1 MPFAKIKTIILAI
14 LIAVNLFLLAIVIP
28 ARQAENAR
36 QETLRTNLQTLYAEY
51 DVDLQPERIPIE
63 KTLYPLLLEP
73 DEQVQLEAAQEL
85 LGSVTDLPT
94 DGGRYTTGYT
104 SERGTCQFAR
114 NGDFSA
120 ELTQPME
127 ASTLDLARA
136 AERLLE
142 NMGYDCA
149 AVPEAVRQAAGVYTV
164 TARQLINGV
173 PVFSS
178 ELALTYSNNMLTAVS
193 GVFFTGAE
201 NALQADP
208 TACITVA
215 DALIAFLNSRDEL
228 GWVGSR
234 IDAVEQGYLLVETA
248 SASTVRL
255 NPVWEIRTDTGAF
268 LVNGMTAEV
277 TAEV

>member
-1 MPFAKIKTIILAI
+1 MPFEKIKTIILAI
-14 LIAVNLFLLAIVIP
+14 LIAMNLFLLAIVVP

-36 QETLRTNLQTLYAEY
+36 QESLRTNLQTLFAGY
-51 DVDLQPERIPIE
+51 DVELEPERIPQE
-63 KTLYPLLLEP
+63 RALYPLLLEP
-73 DEQVQLEAAQEL
+73 DEQVQLQAAQML
-85 LGSVTDLPT
+85 LGSVTDMPT
-94 DGGRYTTGYT
+94 DGGRYTTGYV
-104 SERGTCQFAR
+104 SGRGTCQFAR

-120 ELTQPME
+120 ELTQPLE
-127 ASTLDLARA
+127 ASALDLGRA

-142 NMGYDCA
+142 EMGYHCA
-149 AVPEAVRQAAGVYTV
+149 DVPEPVRETAGVYTV
-164 TARQLINGV
+164 TARQTVDGV

-178 ELALTYSNNMLTAVS
+178 ELVLTYSNNALTAVS

-201 NALQADP
+201 NALQAEP

-248 SASTVRL
+248 SASTIRL
-255 NPVWEIRTDTGAF
+255 NPVWRIRTDTGAF

-277 TAEV
+277 SAEI